1 MYFKIQK
8 ITIILKFTMH
18 HELKF
23 QKYGLI
29 FNPYKM
35 RKNPIYT
42 HFHIIFINIEFI
54 NTNEKQKYIKSNSF
68 NTYQNIND
76 LSI

>member
-35 RKNPIYT
+35 KTPYT
-42 HFHIIFINIEFI
+42 HIF
-54 NTNEKQKYIKSNSF
+54 TLY
-68 NTYQNIND
+68 
-76 LSI
+76 L